1 VFFLTLFD
9 SQEET
14 MERTL
19 WRIMAVLCVA
29 AVWAVGPAWGDGGG
43 QEATAPATAVEQPA
57 ETAAEQP
64 EAPVEAAAGVR
75 VDSAAI
81 SQDIV
86 DRMPVATGEVF
97 ARQVSRLYCW
107 SRVVGATGE
116 TFVTHNWYYQGAFK
130 ASVQLPV
137 RSNNWRTW
145 SAKTLDPDSTGEWM
159 VEILSA
165 DGEPL
170 ESIIFFVQ

>member
-1 VFFLTLFD
+1 
-9 SQEET
+9 
-14 MERTL
+14 
-19 WRIMAVLCVA
+19 MAVLGIA
-29 AVWAVGPAWGDGGG
+29 AIWAVTPAWGD
-43 QEATAPATAVEQPA
+43 EDAKAETATASAVEQPV
-57 ETAAEQP
+57 
-64 EAPVEAAAGVR
+64 APVTEEQDVR
-75 VDSAAI
+75 IDAVAI
-81 SQDIV
+81 AQDVV
-86 DRMPVATGEVF
+86 DRMPVASGEVF
-97 ARQVSRLYCW
+97 ARQVPRLYCW
-107 SRVVGATGE
+107 SRVVGAAGE
-116 TFVTHNWYYQGAFK
+116 TFVTHNWYYQGALK